1 MQYSEHL
8 VASDCGTFNGNF
20 VLSLQS
26 SLLFVCHV
34 LGDWDR
40 EEVLLA
46 VSIGDCLHVDCLD
59 KFHLVHES
67 LEGVGPTFRDC
78 LEVLE
83 LVEVN
88 VNE

>member
-1 MQYSEHL
+1 
-8 VASDCGTFNGNF
+8 
-20 VLSLQS
+20 
-26 SLLFVCHV
+26 
-34 LGDWDR
+34 
-40 EEVLLA
+40 VLLA

-59 KFHLVHES
+59 KFNLVHES